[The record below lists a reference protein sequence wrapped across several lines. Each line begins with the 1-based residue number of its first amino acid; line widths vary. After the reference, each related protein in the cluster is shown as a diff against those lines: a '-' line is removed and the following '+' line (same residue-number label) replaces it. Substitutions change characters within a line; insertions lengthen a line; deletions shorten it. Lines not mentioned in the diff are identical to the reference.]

1 MATRVQ
7 NLCKTNLPPLEAW
20 TENIA
25 TKMADPEFWNKN
37 KKMESKTDQSKY
49 TKNELV
55 QPIRIK
61 NSVNKHSDAI

>member
-1 MATRVQ
+1 MATRLLQ
-7 NLCKTNLPPLEAW
+7 QYKINLPPLEAW

-25 TKMADPEFWNKN
+25 TKMADSEFW
-37 KKMESKTDQSKY
+37 KKQNIESEIYESKY

-55 QPIRIK
+55 QPIRIE